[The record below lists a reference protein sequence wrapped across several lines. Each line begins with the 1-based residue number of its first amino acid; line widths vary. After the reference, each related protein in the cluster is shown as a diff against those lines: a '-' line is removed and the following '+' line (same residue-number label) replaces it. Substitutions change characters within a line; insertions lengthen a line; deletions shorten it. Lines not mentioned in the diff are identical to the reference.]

1 MSINVLT
8 KLVSIVI
15 VLSSLLIWLDH
26 DHHAGCTVNCPTDI
40 SAQRRWSTAM

>member
-1 MSINVLT
+1 MGNDVLV
-8 KLVSIVI
+8 KLVSVVI

-40 SAQRRWSTAM
+40 SAQRR